1 MRKYKWSELISW
13 PGLKGRGMGDLA
25 VNSSLEEGGTAH
37 LYSSLE
43 EEGGTATMATHL
55 YSRPT
60 TVFAAVAAS
69 LFTVVGVIGNQ
80 SPYL

>member
-1 MRKYKWSELISW
+1 MGELVE
-13 PGLKGRGMGDLA
+13 LA
-25 VNSSLEEGGTAH
+25 VNSSLEEEGGTAH

>member
-1 MRKYKWSELISW
+1 MGEL
-13 PGLKGRGMGDLA
+13 GELA
-25 VNSSLEEGGTAH
+25 VN
-37 LYSSLE
+37 SSLE

>member
-1 MRKYKWSELISW
+1 MGELVE
-13 PGLKGRGMGDLA
+13 LA
-25 VNSSLEEGGTAH
+25 VNSSLEEEGGTAH

-43 EEGGTATMATHL
+43 EEGTATMATQL

>member
-1 MRKYKWSELISW
+1 MYEKVQVKWADQLTQGLNGSVMGELVE
-13 PGLKGRGMGDLA
+13 LA
-25 VNSSLEEGGTAH
+25 VN
-37 LYSSLE
+37 SSLE